1 MGPKEWQII
10 KFPGF
15 SFCFL
20 YLWLGA
26 EDIDNLA
33 MPTRV
38 DKKAPTEA
46 YTLCSKEQE
55 WGHLARLK
63 ILDNNGYTSYLF
75 IYLFISF
82 GHSGSSLLCGF
93 SLVVRNMGYSSL
105 QFVEASWWLT

>member
-1 MGPKEWQII
+1 
-10 KFPGF
+10 
-15 SFCFL
+15 
-20 YLWLGA
+20 
-26 EDIDNLA
+26 

-75 IYLFISF
+75 IYLLALVIL
-82 GHSGSSLLCGF
+82 GLHCCVGF
-93 SLVVRNMGYSSL
+93 L
-105 QFVEASWWLT
+105 